1 VKGYVAMKK
10 HNETLD
16 LPEKLRYSKY
26 YEHDGMLR
34 AYANRSMFLAIMF
47 GIIAMGSLAFAVYIR
62 SQPPTVIRVDRDG
75 EATFIRPSTE
85 SGGLKRTS
93 SQVGASNDAKPT
105 EVEAK
110 AMVRRFLK
118 LYLNYDAANVDRNFA
133 EALNLMTAN
142 LRRYTLNKLRDD
154 DVVGT
159 IKEKRMISNF
169 RIRSIEPVKD
179 NPYILTAF
187 GVKELHQVKDGRE
200 TTDRIV
206 SRHNIRLVTDR
217 RSEENPS
224 GLLVAEYWEQQMVG
238 ERNNELLQESTLGR

>member
-1 VKGYVAMKK
+1 MNRSNDSV
-10 HNETLD
+10 D

-34 AYANRSMFLAIMF
+34 AYSNRSMFLAVMF
-47 GIIAMGSLAFAVYIR
+47 GIIAIGSLGFAVYVR

-75 EATFIRPSTE
+75 EASFIKLATE
-85 SGGLKRTS
+85 SGGLTTS
-93 SQVGASNDAKPT
+93 SRAQAANDAKPT

-110 AMVRRFLK
+110 AMVRRFLR
-118 LYLNYDAANVDRNFA
+118 LYLNYDAASVDRNFA

-154 DVVGT
+154 DVVGV
-159 IKEKRMISNF
+159 IKEKQMISNF
-169 RIRSIEPVKD
+169 RIRSIETVKD
-179 NPYILTAF
+179 NPYTLTAF

-206 SRHNIRLVTDR
+206 SRHNIRLVSDR

-238 ERNNELLQESTLGR
+238 ERNSELLQESTFGK

>member
-1 VKGYVAMKK
+1 MKK
-10 HNETLD
+10 SSDSLG

-34 AYANRSMFLAIMF
+34 AYANRSMFLAVMF
-47 GIIAMGSLAFAVYIR
+47 GIIAMGSLAFAVYVR

-75 EATFIRPSTE
+75 EASFIKPEKE
-85 SGGLKRTS
+85 SGGLMRTS
-93 SQVGASNDAKPT
+93 SLSGAGNDAKPT

-110 AMVRRFLK
+110 AVVRRFLR
-118 LYLNYDAANVDRNFA
+118 LYLNYDAASVDRNFA

-154 DVVGT
+154 DVVGV
-159 IKEKRMISNF
+159 IKEKQMISNF

-179 NPYILTAF
+179 NPYSFTAF

-206 SRHNIRLVTDR
+206 SRHNVRLVSDR

-224 GLLVAEYWEQQMVG
+224 GLLVAEYWEQQI
-238 ERNNELLQESTLGR
+238 LGDRSSGLVQTSVFGK

>member
-1 VKGYVAMKK
+1 MKGYVAMKK
-10 HNETLD
+10 PNETLD

-75 EATFIRPSTE
+75 EASFIRPSTE

-93 SQVGASNDAKPT
+93 SQAGAGNDAKPT

-110 AMVRRFLK
+110 AMVRRFLR
-118 LYLNYDAANVDRNFA
+118 LYLNYDAASVDRNFA

-159 IKEKRMISNF
+159 IKEKQMISNF
-169 RIRSIEPVKD
+169 RIRSIEPVND
-179 NPYILTAF
+179 TLYTLTAF

-206 SRHNIRLVTDR
+206 SRHNIRLVADR

>member
-1 VKGYVAMKK
+1 MKK
-10 HNETLD
+10 PNESLD

-34 AYANRSMFLAIMF
+34 AYANRSMFLAVMF
-47 GIIAMGSLAFAVYIR
+47 GIIAMGSLAFAVYVR

-75 EATFIRPSTE
+75 EASFIKPEKE
-85 SGGLKRTS
+85 SGGSTRTS
-93 SQVGASNDAKPT
+93 SQSGAGDDAKPT

-110 AMVRRFLK
+110 AVVRRFLR
-118 LYLNYDAANVDRNFA
+118 LYLNYDTASVDRNFA

-159 IKEKRMISNF
+159 IKEKQMISNF

-179 NPYILTAF
+179 NPYTLTAF
-187 GVKELHQVKDGRE
+187 GVKELHQLKDGRE

-206 SRHNIRLVTDR
+206 SRHNIRLVSDR

-238 ERNNELLQESTLGR
+238 ERNNELLQESTFGR